1 MKSSSSL
8 LQMMQYLLSPP
19 GETCLTCGSV
29 SRLVREWPGICR
41 SCAEAIPW
49 IHNPRCLCCG
59 RAIGCP
65 DCLREEIRHRSFV
78 CNRSA
83 VQYNGIMREW
93 LAQYKYRGHEK
104 YADLIVHMLS
114 RAYLQMQEEL
124 SSLLLGLNPEL
135 AQGKLL
141 SSSGDSISSTGISA
155 SSTGLFSTRSS
166 GTVPGHTFRTFHP
179 QNQRIQSDASIG
191 FFSAVISKL
200 ISRAGSV
207 FPDIPIF
214 HRLKESSQQ
223 ALWKPDVITY
233 VPVSDVRLKERGFNQ
248 AEVLAKGL
256 GSKHRIPVMP
266 LLIRREHTAKQS
278 YKSRQERIDSMKN
291 VFAVHEEGLAAALS
305 LYMRTYGMPS
315 NVSHSYS
322 MKTRQESHGHA
333 ITAQDAPQPLQI
345 LLIDDIYTTGST
357 INACAE
363 VLRDTLHQ
371 GLGLAAEVYSL
382 TWARS

>member
-19 GETCLTCGSV
+19 GETCLTCGGV

-49 IHNPRCLCCG
+49 IHKPRCLCCG

-65 DCLREEIRHRSFV
+65 DCLREEMRRRSFV

-83 VQYNGIMREW
+83 VQYNEVMREW

-104 YADLIVHMLS
+104 YADLIVHMLNQ
-114 RAYLQMQEEL
+114 AFVQMQEEL
-124 SSLLLGLNPEL
+124 SSLLLGLNPKQ

-155 SSTGLFSTRSS
+155 SSPGLFSTRSS

-191 FFSAVISKL
+191 FFSAVISKV
-200 ISRAGSV
+200 ISRV
-207 FPDIPIF
+207 DFVLPEVPLF
-214 HRLKESSQQ
+214 HKLRETSQQ

-248 AEVLAKGL
+248 AEVLARGL

-266 LLIRREHTAKQS
+266 LLVRREHTAKQS

-291 VFAVHEEGLAAALS
+291 VFAVHEEGVTAALS
-305 LYMRTYGMPS
+305 LYMRTYGMPFKA
-315 NVSHSYS
+315 SHSS
-322 MKTRQESHGHA
+322 SEMTRHESHGHA
-333 ITAQDAPQPLQI
+333 ITAQDAPLPMQI

-371 GLGLAAEVYSL
+371 GLGLASEVYSL

>member
-49 IHNPRCLCCG
+49 IHKPRCLCCG

-65 DCLREEIRHRSFV
+65 DCLREEMRRRSFV

-83 VQYNGIMREW
+83 VQYNGVMREW

-104 YADLIVHMLS
+104 YADLMVHMLNQ
-114 RAYLQMQEEL
+114 AFVQMQEEL
-124 SSLLLGLNPEL
+124 GMLMLGLN
-135 AQGKLL
+135 
-141 SSSGDSISSTGISA
+141 SDTS
-155 SSTGLFSTRSS
+155 
-166 GTVPGHTFRTFHP
+166 
-179 QNQRIQSDASIG
+179 NQHIQSDASIG
-191 FFSAVISKL
+191 FFSAVISKV
-200 ISRAGSV
+200 ISRVGSV
-207 FPDIPIF
+207 LPDIPFF
-214 HRLKESSQQ
+214 HRLRESSGQ
-223 ALWKPDVITY
+223 AIWKPDVITY

-248 AEVLAKGL
+248 AEVLARGL

-266 LLIRREHTAKQS
+266 LLVRREHTAKQS

-291 VFAVHEEGLAAALS
+291 VFAVHEEGVTAALS
-305 LYMRTYGMPS
+305 LYMRTYGMPFKA
-315 NVSHSYS
+315 SHSS
-322 MKTRQESHGHA
+322 SEMTRHESHGHA
-333 ITAQDAPQPLQI
+333 ITAQDAPLPMQI

-371 GLGLAAEVYSL
+371 GLGLASEVYSL

>member
-8 LQMMQYLLSPP
+8 LQMVQYLLSPP

-49 IHNPRCLCCG
+49 IHKPRCLCCG

-65 DCLREEIRHRSFV
+65 DCLREETRRRSFV

-83 VQYNGIMREW
+83 VQYNEVMREW

-124 SSLLLGLNPEL
+124 SCLLLGLNPEL

-155 SSTGLFSTRSS
+155 SSPGLFSTRSS

-179 QNQRIQSDASIG
+179 KNQRIQSDASIG

-200 ISRAGSV
+200 ISRVGSV
-207 FPDIPIF
+207 LPELPFF
-214 HRLKESSQQ
+214 HRLRESSQQ

-248 AEVLAKGL
+248 AEVLARGL

-266 LLIRREHTAKQS
+266 LLVRREHTAKQS

-291 VFAVHEEGLAAALS
+291 VFAVHEEGVEAALS

-315 NVSHSYS
+315 KASHSNS
-322 MKTRQESHGHA
+322 EMTRHESHRHA
-333 ITAQDAPQPLQI
+333 ITAQDAPLPMQI

-371 GLGLAAEVYSL
+371 GLVLASEVYSL

>member
-29 SRLVREWPGICR
+29 SRLVREWPGICQ
-41 SCAEAIPW
+41 SCAVAIPW
-49 IHNPRCLCCG
+49 IHKPRCLCCG

-65 DCLREEIRHRSFV
+65 DCLREETRRRSFV

-104 YADLIVHMLS
+104 YADLIVHMLNQ
-114 RAYLQMQEEL
+114 AFVQMQEEL
-124 SSLLLGLNPEL
+124 GMFMLGLTSDTPNRP
-135 AQGKLL
+135 
-141 SSSGDSISSTGISA
+141 
-155 SSTGLFSTRSS
+155 F
-166 GTVPGHTFRTFHP
+166 
-179 QNQRIQSDASIG
+179 QSDASIG
-191 FFSAVISKL
+191 FFSTLSSMVIS
-200 ISRAGSV
+200 RGGSV
-207 FPDIPIF
+207 LPEIPFF
-214 HRLKESSQQ
+214 HRLRGNSQQ

-248 AEVLAKGL
+248 AEVLARGL

-266 LLIRREHTAKQS
+266 LLVRREHTAKQS
-278 YKSRQERIDSMKN
+278 YKSRQERIESMKN
-291 VFAVHEEGLAAALS
+291 VFAVHEEGVIAALS
-305 LYMRTYGMPS
+305 LYMRTYGRPT
-315 NVSHSYS
+315 NISHSNNE
-322 MKTRQESHGHA
+322 MTRQEIYGHA
-333 ITAQDAPQPLQI
+333 VTAQDELQPMQI

-371 GLGLAAEVYSL
+371 GLGLASEVYSL

>member
-1 MKSSSSL
+1 MAG
-8 LQMMQYLLSPP
+8 YLPILRR
-19 GETCLTCGSV
+19 GY
-29 SRLVREWPGICR
+29 
-41 SCAEAIPW
+41 PW
-49 IHNPRCLCCG
+49 IHKPRCLCCG

-65 DCLREEIRHRSFV
+65 DCLREEMRHRSFV

-83 VQYNGIMREW
+83 VQYNGVMREW

-124 SSLLLGLNPEL
+124 SSLLLGLNPKL
-135 AQGKLL
+135 TQGKLL
-141 SSSGDSISSTGISA
+141 SSSSGDSISSTGISA
-155 SSTGLFSTRSS
+155 SSPGLFSTRSS
-166 GTVPGHTFRTFHP
+166 GTVPGHTFRSFHP

-191 FFSAVISKL
+191 FFSAVISKV
-200 ISRAGSV
+200 ISRV
-207 FPDIPIF
+207 DFVLPEVPLF
-214 HRLKESSQQ
+214 HKLRETSQQ

-248 AEVLAKGL
+248 AEVLARGL
-256 GSKHRIPVMP
+256 GNKHRIPVMP
-266 LLIRREHTAKQS
+266 LLVRREHTAKQS

-291 VFAVHEEGLAAALS
+291 VFAVHEEGVEAALS

-315 NVSHSYS
+315 KASHSNS
-322 MKTRQESHGHA
+322 EMTRHESHGHA
-333 ITAQDAPQPLQI
+333 ITAQDAPLPMQI

-363 VLRDTLHQ
+363 VLRNTLHQ

>member
-49 IHNPRCLCCG
+49 IHKPRCLCCG

-65 DCLREEIRHRSFV
+65 DCLREEMIHRSFV
-78 CNRSA
+78 CSRSA
-83 VQYNGIMREW
+83 VQYNGVMREW

-104 YADLIVHMLS
+104 YADLIVHMLNQ
-114 RAYLQMQEEL
+114 AFVQMQEEL
-124 SSLLLGLNPEL
+124 GMLMLGLNSDTL
-135 AQGKLL
+135 
-141 SSSGDSISSTGISA
+141 
-155 SSTGLFSTRSS
+155 
-166 GTVPGHTFRTFHP
+166 
-179 QNQRIQSDASIG
+179 NQRIQSDASIG
-191 FFSAVISKL
+191 FFSAVISKV
-200 ISRAGSV
+200 ISRV
-207 FPDIPIF
+207 DFVLPEVPLF
-214 HRLKESSQQ
+214 HRLRESSGQ

-248 AEVLAKGL
+248 AEVLARGL

-266 LLIRREHTAKQS
+266 LLVRREHTAKQS

-291 VFAVHEEGLAAALS
+291 VFAVHEVGVEAFLS
-305 LYMRTYGMPS
+305 LYIRTYGMPS
-315 NVSHSYS
+315 KASHSNS
-322 MKTRQESHGHA
+322 EMTRYESHGHV

-363 VLRDTLHQ
+363 VLRGTLHQ

>member
-1 MKSSSSL
+1 MKSSNSL

-19 GETCLTCGSV
+19 GETCLTCGGV

-41 SCAEAIPW
+41 SCVVAIPW

-65 DCLREEIRHRSFV
+65 DCLREEMSHRSFV

-83 VQYNGIMREW
+83 VQYNGVMREW

-104 YADLIVHMLS
+104 YADLIVHMLNQ
-114 RAYLQMQEEL
+114 AFVQMQEEL
-124 SSLLLGLNPEL
+124 SSLLLGLNPKL

-141 SSSGDSISSTGISA
+141 PSSGDSTSSTGISA
-155 SSTGLFSTRSS
+155 SSPGLFSTRSS

-191 FFSAVISKL
+191 FFSTLSSMVIS
-200 ISRAGSV
+200 RVGSV
-207 FPDIPIF
+207 LPELPFF
-214 HRLKESSQQ
+214 HRLRESSGQ

-248 AEVLAKGL
+248 AEVLARGL

-266 LLIRREHTAKQS
+266 LLVRREHTAKQS

-291 VFAVHEEGLAAALS
+291 VFAVHEEGVTAALS

-315 NVSHSYS
+315 KASHSNS
-322 MKTRQESHGHA
+322 KMTRHESHGHA
-333 ITAQDAPQPLQI
+333 ITAQDAPLPMQI

-363 VLRDTLHQ
+363 VLQGTLRQ
-371 GLGLAAEVYSL
+371 GMGLASEVYSL